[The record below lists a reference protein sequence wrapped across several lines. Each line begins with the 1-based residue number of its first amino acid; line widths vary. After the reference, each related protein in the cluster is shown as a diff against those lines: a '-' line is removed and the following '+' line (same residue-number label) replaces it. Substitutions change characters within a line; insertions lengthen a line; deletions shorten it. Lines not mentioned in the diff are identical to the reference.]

1 VERLSRVGI
10 FSVDDLRAQN
20 GCNPEATA
28 AAAFDVLVVPAARFV
43 PYLPNE
49 AVGRGSMWWLSRCLA
64 GITLV
69 ALVSSAQAQFREQRR
84 LVDWRT
90 LEVPD
95 FGTSIQ
101 YPASIFA
108 PAGKPEKGL
117 GQRFERADGR
127 AVLSIY
133 SRPNEAG
140 ESPTTYLR
148 HNLRV
153 ALSASD
159 YVRITRSFFAIS
171 SEREGVIL
179 YSRCNFSGGARG
191 VIHCFDLKYPQQE
204 KRSWDAV
211 VTRISLSL
219 RPLES

>member
-1 VERLSRVGI
+1 MR
-10 FSVDDLRAQN
+10 
-20 GCNPEATA
+20 
-28 AAAFDVLVVPAARFV
+28 
-43 PYLPNE
+43 
-49 AVGRGSMWWLSRCLA
+49 WLSRCLA
-64 GITLV
+64 GIILV
-69 ALVSSAQAQFREQRR
+69 TLVSSAQAQFREQRS

-90 LEVPD
+90 FEVPD
-95 FGTSIQ
+95 FWN
-101 YPASIFA
+101 
-108 PAGKPEKGL
+108 ERL
-117 GQRFERADGR
+117 GQRFESADGR
-127 AVLSIY
+127 AALSIY
-133 SRPNEAG
+133 SRPNDAG
-140 ESPTTYLR
+140 ESPKTYLR

-171 SEREGVIL
+171 TERHGVIL

>member
-1 VERLSRVGI
+1 MRW
-10 FSVDDLRAQN
+10 
-20 GCNPEATA
+20 
-28 AAAFDVLVVPAARFV
+28 
-43 PYLPNE
+43 LP
-49 AVGRGSMWWLSRCLA
+49 RCLA
-64 GITLV
+64 GIILV
-69 ALVSSAQAQFREQRR
+69 MLVSSAQAQFRERR
-84 LVDWRT
+84 SLVDWRT
-90 LEVPD
+90 FEVSD

-101 YPASIFA
+101 YPANIFA
-108 PAGKPEKGL
+108 PAGKPEKDL
-117 GQRFERADGR
+117 GQRFERSDGR

-140 ESPTTYLR
+140 ENPTTYLR
-148 HNLRV
+148 HNLRMERS
-153 ALSASD
+153 ALD

-171 SEREGVIL
+171 SERDGVIL